1 MKRFLSLLIISVIL
15 LLPACGNDPVRSDAL
30 CAETSR
36 YRMIET
42 DAGYYLVMWES
53 LYYADKANLS
63 NWVLVCNEP
72 ECAHMGE
79 ICPADVMYFPCVSL
93 SDGKLLTMRNSSSVT
108 ESFSGDLA
116 VYSINPDGTDLSLEW
131 EIPGTDSQGS
141 SRSLTGWM
149 DDEHVYLIQCLL
161 DKDGRWVNSVICSGE
176 DETTTLFSVTTGS
189 QIVGNNNL
197 VTFLRGDNVF
207 CLDMIAY
214 PDCDGRHFYR
224 LTPDGYED
232 VSAVAEYAYSGAYLK
247 DSTLLHYVKNEGYF
261 ETNIDNGDTKKRF
274 DSRLEDATAFHMTE
288 SFLVEMNFYWM
299 NTPETPQME
308 IYDGKRWHSV
318 AVPASVQELS
328 GSAWFPLA
336 LTSEYL
342 FVYVENDLTFTTDL
356 YFVDLTAEE
365 YVLTPCA
372 AFGP

>member
-1 MKRFLSLLIISVIL
+1 
-15 LLPACGNDPVRSDAL
+15 
-30 CAETSR
+30 
-36 YRMIET
+36 
-42 DAGYYLVMWES
+42 
-53 LYYADKANLS
+53 
-63 NWVLVCNEP
+63 
-72 ECAHMGE
+72 
-79 ICPADVMYFPCVSL
+79 
-93 SDGKLLTMRNSSSVT
+93 
-108 ESFSGDLA
+108 
-116 VYSINPDGTDLSLEW
+116 
-131 EIPGTDSQGS
+131 
-141 SRSLTGWM
+141 M